1 MRYPS
6 NPILVV
12 DDEPEILEGVE
23 AQLLPSGLTN
33 LRLCSDSTTVMSMLR
48 QEAISLVLLDLCMPD
63 ISGEELLTL
72 IHQEFPHIKI
82 IIVTG
87 SNDIKKA
94 VKCIKAGAFDYLLKP
109 VTTSRLV
116 SVVKHA
122 VELQEE
128 QDEYRAFRNRILRDE
143 LNNSEAFSEIITRN
157 KAMRSIF
164 QYTETIAVSN
174 KPVLITGPSGVG
186 KGQIAK
192 AIHTASGRQGPFV
205 SVNIAGLDDNL
216 FSDTLYGHVIGA
228 YTGADKPR
236 SGLVEKARSGTL
248 FLDEIGDLNMASQIK
263 LLRLLE
269 EGEYFAIGSDA
280 AREADVR
287 VVTATNR
294 DLKALQK
301 SEIFRT
307 DLYYRV
313 QTHHIQLPPL
323 RERLDDLPVLV
334 NHFLAEAAG
343 ALNKKTPVPPK
354 ELLALLS
361 SYSFPGNIRELQ
373 SMIFDAVSHHRS
385 KMLSMDRFKNHIGEQ
400 TCSASESI
408 SIQADTDTIF
418 SGFDQL
424 PTLQEARK
432 QLISEALNRS
442 QENLAA
448 AAQVLG
454 LSKSGLNK
462 VLLREKS

>member
-1 MRYPS
+1 
-6 NPILVV
+6 
-12 DDEPEILEGVE
+12 
-23 AQLLPSGLTN
+23 
-33 LRLCSDSTTVMSMLR
+33 
-48 QEAISLVLLDLCMPD
+48 
-63 ISGEELLTL
+63 
-72 IHQEFPHIKI
+72 
-82 IIVTG
+82 
-87 SNDIKKA
+87 
-94 VKCIKAGAFDYLLKP
+94 
-109 VTTSRLV
+109 
-116 SVVKHA
+116 
-122 VELQEE
+122 
-128 QDEYRAFRNRILRDE
+128 
-143 LNNSEAFSEIITRN
+143 
-157 KAMRSIF
+157 
-164 QYTETIAVSN
+164 
-174 KPVLITGPSGVG
+174 
-186 KGQIAK
+186 
-192 AIHTASGRQGPFV
+192 
-205 SVNIAGLDDNL
+205 
-216 FSDTLYGHVIGA
+216 
-228 YTGADKPR
+228 
-236 SGLVEKARSGTL
+236 
-248 FLDEIGDLNMASQIK
+248 
-263 LLRLLE
+263 
-269 EGEYFAIGSDA
+269 
-280 AREADVR
+280 
-287 VVTATNR
+287 
-294 DLKALQK
+294 